1 MSTMEATESPVT
13 PENLMRLGLGFW
25 GSKAFLSAVE
35 MELFTLLA
43 DGPKDLPTIQS
54 ELGLHGRGAADF
66 LDALVSMKV
75 LTRADGKYRNAADT
89 DLFLDK
95 NKPTYV
101 GGMLEMANHRL
112 FGFWGNLTEALKTGE
127 PQNEAKSGED
137 FFAKIYADP
146 AQLEG
151 FLKAMTGISMGSA
164 MALAA
169 KFDWKDY
176 KTFADIGCAQGVVP
190 VQLAL
195 AHPHLTGIGYDLP
208 PVAPVFNRFAQE
220 FNLEDRLAFQ
230 GGNFFE
236 ESLPQADVLVM
247 GHILHDWNL
256 DEKKMLLG
264 KAYAALPEGGALV
277 VYEAMID
284 DNRDTNTFGLLM
296 SLNMLIETSGGFDYT
311 GADCQTWMTEV
322 GFNKT
327 RQEHLVGPDF
337 MVVGLK

>member
-1 MSTMEATESPVT
+1 MSTIEETESPVT

-35 MELFTLLA
+35 LELFTLLA
-43 DGPKDLPTIQS
+43 DAPKDLPTIQS
-54 ELGLHGRGAADF
+54 ELGLNGRGAADF
-66 LDALVSMKV
+66 LDALVAMKV
-75 LTRADGKYRNAADT
+75 LTRADGKYANAADT

-95 NKPTYV
+95 NKPSYV

-112 FGFWGNLTEALKTGE
+112 FGFWGKLTEALKTGE
-127 PQNEAKSGED
+127 PQNEARSGED
-137 FFAKIYADP
+137 FFAKVYADP

-151 FLKAMTGISMGSA
+151 FLKAMTGISMGAA

-176 KTFADIGCAQGVVP
+176 ETFADIGCAQGAVP

-195 AHPHLTGIGYDLP
+195 AHPHLRGIGYDLP
-208 PVAPVFNRFAQE
+208 PVAPVFNRFAQD
-220 FNLEDRLAFQ
+220 FSLEDRLEFQ

-264 KAYAALPEGGALV
+264 KAYDALPEGGALV

-284 DNRDTNTFGLLM
+284 DNRDTNSFGLLM
-296 SLNMLIETSGGFDYT
+296 SLNMLIETPGGFDYT

-322 GFNKT
+322 GFTKT